1 MSEQPAGDRG
11 APLSWADECQIEPA
25 VVAALYLEHA
35 DELRRF
41 LVGVLRDEHLAAD
54 VLQVAFAKLVERGHG
69 VEPGARK
76 SWLFTV
82 AYREALAL
90 RRRQAVERSAMQRL
104 ADEDSAV
111 RRLPDAADARLLQW
125 ESVERVRKALN
136 RLPSEQRQVVLL
148 KISEQKKFAEIAA
161 ELSLPL
167 GTVLTRMQLAL
178 AKLRRALEHD
188 Q

>member
-1 MSEQPAGDRG
+1 MSERPAGDRG

-41 LVGVLRDEHLAAD
+41 LVGVLRDEHAAAD

-82 AYREALAL
+82 AYRESLAL

-104 ADEDSAV
+104 VDKTAAV
-111 RRLPDAADARLLQW
+111 RRPTDAADARMLQW
-125 ESVERVRKALN
+125 ELVERVREALN
-136 RLPSEQRQVVLL
+136 ALPSEQRQVVQL
-148 KISEQKKFAEIAA
+148 KVGEQKTFAEIAA
-161 ELSLPL
+161 ELALPL

-178 AKLRRALEHD
+178 AKLRRALDNER
-188 Q
+188 

>member
-1 MSEQPAGDRG
+1 
-11 APLSWADECQIEPA
+11 LSWADECQIEPA

-41 LVGVLRDEHLAAD
+41 LVGVLRDDHLAAD
-54 VLQVAFAKLVERGHG
+54 VLQVAFAKLVERGNS

-82 AYREALAL
+82 AYREALAF

-104 ADEDSAV
+104 VDETSTV
-111 RRLPDAADARLLQW
+111 RRLEAPDARLLQW
-125 ESVERVRKALN
+125 ESVERVRKALGD
-136 RLPSEQRQVVLL
+136 LPAEQRQVVQL
-148 KISEQKKFAEIAA
+148 KISEQKKFAAIAA

>member
-1 MSEQPAGDRG
+1 M
-11 APLSWADECQIEPA
+11 
-25 VVAALYLEHA
+25 
-35 DELRRF
+35 
-41 LVGVLRDEHLAAD
+41 
-54 VLQVAFAKLVERGHG
+54 
-69 VEPGARK
+69 
-76 SWLFTV
+76 
-82 AYREALAL
+82 

-178 AKLRRALEHD
+178 TKLRRALEHD

>member
-1 MSEQPAGDRG
+1 
-11 APLSWADECQIEPA
+11 LSWADECQIEPA

-82 AYREALAL
+82 AYREAMAL

-178 AKLRRALEHD
+178 TKLRRALEHD